1 MEKNKEKLPFPIA
14 VIRMVTIILCIAT
27 MLAFFIMILF

>member
-1 MEKNKEKLPFPIA
+1 MEKNREKLPFPMG
-14 VIRMVTIILCIAT
+14 VIRMVTILLCIAT